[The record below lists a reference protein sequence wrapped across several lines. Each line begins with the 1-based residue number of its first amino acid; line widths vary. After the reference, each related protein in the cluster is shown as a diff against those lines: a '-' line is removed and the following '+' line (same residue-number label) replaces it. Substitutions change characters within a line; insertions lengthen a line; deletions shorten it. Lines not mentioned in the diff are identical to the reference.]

1 MTRATSKDLL
11 LINGA
16 AFLRSLTIGL
26 TGVVV
31 GVYLSRVGFSPLK
44 IGIVIGFGLAGA
56 AASSVVVTLRADRL
70 GRRRTLH
77 DPFFPYCHWRAGP
90 GPTTEPAYPS
100 LPRLCGNAERHGYGS
115 LCVLG
120 S

>member
-26 TGVVV
+26 TGVVA

-44 IGIVIGFGLAGA
+44 IGIVIGFGAGA

-70 GRRRTLH
+70 GRRRTLMILS
-77 DPFFPYCHWRAGP
+77 FLTATG
-90 GPTTEPAYPS
+90 GLALALQPS
-100 LPRLCGNAERHGYGS
+100 LPIL
-115 LCVLG
+115 LFL
-120 S
+120 